1 MERAVERSVIVDLGV
16 KKLSTHQSDITVFSY
31 FCNCKS
37 SEQMVG
43 HQGFLGMK
51 TLIPLQSNF
60 KWNLNACDCEC
71 HVSKRDSNI
80 NMTTNPYL
88 YGLAVKQ

>member
-37 SEQMVG
+37 SEQMDG
-43 HQGFLGMK
+43 HQGFWGMM

-60 KWNLNACDCEC
+60 NWTQMMSWIGRLLTPIHD
-71 HVSKRDSNI
+71 HSSPI
-80 NMTTNPYL
+80 I
-88 YGLAVKQ
+88 

>member
-43 HQGFLGMK
+43 HQGFGYDDPNP
-51 TLIPLQSNF
+51 TLIQLQLVAFNMDQTST
-60 KWNLNACDCEC
+60 
-71 HVSKRDSNI
+71 SKF
-80 NMTTNPYL
+80 
-88 YGLAVKQ
+88 GLSSAKN